1 MAAFE
6 EASLAP
12 RGVAKGLTVSAF
24 CPLLMGGGGA
34 SVSWALLAYS
44 GLSGLEWLYS
54 LKSAC
59 VFPDTSL
66 SVIQSVG
73 AVGLD
78 SLRGAVSPWSIQQV
92 LLVVQCGPI
101 HQAGDCFQEAGS
113 KKLLFTAAYKVC
125 DVIYY

>member
-24 CPLLMGGGGA
+24 RPLLMGRGA

-92 LLVVQCGPI
+92 L
-101 HQAGDCFQEAGS
+101 
-113 KKLLFTAAYKVC
+113 
-125 DVIYY
+125 